1 MNYPF
6 DSSRET
12 LGLMVCHAVCGA
24 VGALPP
30 TGVFVRTS
38 LNVPWALEVDS
49 RNYFKANIVAEYQ
62 KRHDK
67 IKVLQENMFPCFFF
81 GGGVGYY
88 NYL

>member
-38 LNVPWALEVDS
+38 LNVPLADWETIEMEHGLQRQVRSLGKTKKLID
-49 RNYFKANIVAEYQ
+49 ANLYMTCTS
-62 KRHDK
+62 KSS
-67 IKVLQENMFPCFFF
+67 N
-81 GGGVGYY
+81 
-88 NYL
+88 

>member
-38 LNVPWALEVDS
+38 LNVPL
-49 RNYFKANIVAEYQ
+49 ANWETVEYN
-62 KRHDK
+62 
-67 IKVLQENMFPCFFF
+67 VGC
-81 GGGVGYY
+81 GGKPAPWEKTS
-88 NYL
+88 

>member
-1 MNYPF
+1 MAVMLHSRMNYPF

-38 LNVPWALEVDS
+38 LNVQLRATHRMSQMINAIAVFLIFVPWRTSD
-49 RNYFKANIVAEYQ
+49 
-62 KRHDK
+62 
-67 IKVLQENMFPCFFF
+67 
-81 GGGVGYY
+81 GGPQSD
-88 NYL
+88 NKMWFSS